1 MRDNRDPGPHKPVGV
16 AAALARDR
24 LVPEPLLLSARA
36 AARLYGVSEATWHRM
51 VSAGRVPAS
60 VRPSPG
66 CVRWNADELR
76 AHIAAGLPHRREWE
90 GRTAASDC
98 PGKTAR

>member
-1 MRDNRDPGPHKPVGV
+1 MRDNRDPSPQKYVGV
-16 AAALARDR
+16 AAAIVRDR
-24 LVPEPLLLSARA
+24 LVQEPLLLTARA

-66 CVRWNADELR
+66 CVRWNADDLR
-76 AHIAAGLPHRREWE
+76 AHIAAGLPPRREWE
-90 GRTAASDC
+90 GRSAGERLSRQS
-98 PGKTAR
+98 G